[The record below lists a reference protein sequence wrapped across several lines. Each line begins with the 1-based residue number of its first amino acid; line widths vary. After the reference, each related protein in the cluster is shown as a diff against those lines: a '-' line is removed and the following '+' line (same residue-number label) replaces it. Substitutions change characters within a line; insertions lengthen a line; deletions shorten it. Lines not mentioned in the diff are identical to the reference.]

1 MQPPETPDKPTE
13 PLPTTP
19 EQATPPA
26 EPVPQPVVP
35 ITPSQPV
42 QPPQVPPTAYR
53 DEHWGQIRSL
63 LIKVMLGCVI
73 AAAAVAVIAILVGT
87 MNEVAWRAIGTL
99 ISAMVHIAILF
110 GVISMSAPTT
120 PELARSSNFAIN
132 SSMVIAILSFFT
144 SVFGIWDVLPGD
156 IAGKLY
162 ATYLISLVAILHA
175 KTLMDIEILDNKN
188 KPLVYANYAFIL
200 LVAGMLLVLIY
211 GQNAGQL
218 LGGFFGRALAASA
231 IIDVT
236 LSVVLAVRAR
246 LYMQKFPEL
255 RERYAPKGSGSP
267 VARVIVALLLL
278 IFVILPIISGVMRMM
293 FYVGS

>member
-1 MQPPETPDKPTE
+1 MQPPETPDTPTE
-13 PLPTTP
+13 ASSVAP
-19 EQATPPA
+19 EQAI
-26 EPVPQPVVP
+26 QPVA
-35 ITPSQPV
+35 TEQTASQPAATV
-42 QPPQVPPTAYR
+42 PAQPSRAPVAYR

-63 LIKVMLGCVI
+63 LVKVLLGCVV
-73 AAAAVAVIAILVGT
+73 AAAAVAVVAILVGT
-87 MNEVAWRAIGTL
+87 MSEVAWRAIGTL

-132 SSMVIAILSFFT
+132 SSMVVAILSFFT

-162 ATYLISLVAILHA
+162 ATYLIALVAILHS
-175 KTLMDIEILDNKN
+175 KTLMDIETLDSRNKG
-188 KPLVYANYAFIL
+188 LVYANYAFIV

-211 GQNAGQL
+211 GENAGQL
-218 LGGFFGRALAASA
+218 LSGFFGRALAASA

-255 RERYAPKGSGSP
+255 RERYAPKGGGSP
-267 VARVIVALLLL
+267 VARVIVILLVL
-278 IFVILPIISGVMRMM
+278 IFVIPMILQAVATMM
-293 FYVGS
+293 FYRGGF